1 MKHFLGVD
9 IGGTNVKFG
18 VVDSDGNIIKKKKY
32 PTKEV
37 SEGGDFCGNFS
48 KLLEKRLA
56 KYPNIASV
64 GIGIPGTISAD
75 GLSTLDLPNVPS
87 LSRQPLVKIL
97 KNNFPSLPIAMDND
111 ANAAA
116 LGELHFGLDAVP
128 KTYIF
133 ITLGTGVGGGCV
145 INGRVFKGGDGNGLE
160 IGHIL
165 SSTGKTIE
173 QNIGKAG
180 IIEMATKYID
190 EGKLST
196 SLVKGEFDAKIV
208 ATAAHEGD
216 EVALQVFHD
225 MGKYVGE
232 LIVSC
237 VRILDIKSILIGGGV
252 SETFDYLKGNMYE
265 VINNFLPEYYT
276 KDLNIQLAT
285 LGNNAGILGAAS
297 IGIDQINLD

>member
-1 MKHFLGVD
+1 MKQFLGVD

-18 VVDSDGNIIKKKKY
+18 VVDADGNIVKKKKY
-32 PTKEV
+32 PTIEV

-48 KLLEKRLA
+48 KLLAKRL
-56 KYPNIASV
+56 KKFPDIASV

-75 GLSTLDLPNVPS
+75 GKSTLDLPNVPA
-87 LSRQPLVKIL
+87 LANQALVKVL
-97 KNNFPSLPIAMDND
+97 EKDFPTLPIVMDND

-116 LGELHFGLDAVP
+116 LGELEFGLEALP

-145 INGRVFKGGDGNGLE
+145 INGKIFKGGDGNGFE
-160 IGHIL
+160 VGHVM

-180 IIEMATKYID
+180 IIAMAKKYIA
-190 EGKLST
+190 EGQIPTTLS
-196 SLVKGEFDAKIV
+196 GEFDAKAV
-208 ATAAHEGD
+208 ANAAHEGD
-216 EVALQVFHD
+216 KLALQVYHD

-232 LIVSC
+232 LIVTL
-237 VRILDIKSILIGGGV
+237 VRVLDIKTILIGGGV
-252 SETFDYLKGNMYE
+252 SETFDYLKLNMYS
-265 VINNFLPEYYT
+265 VINEFLPEYYT

-297 IGIDQINLD
+297 LGISGIELK

>member
-1 MKHFLGVD
+1 MKQFLGVD

-32 PTKEV
+32 PTIEV

-48 KLLEKRLA
+48 KLLAKRLK
-56 KYPNIASV
+56 KYPDIASV

-75 GLSTLDLPNVPS
+75 GNSTLDLPNVPA
-87 LSRQPLVKIL
+87 LGNQPLVKIL
-97 KNNFPSLPIAMDND
+97 KKDFPNLPIAMDND

-116 LGELHFGLDAVP
+116 LGELHFGLENIP
-128 KTYIF
+128 KTYLF

-145 INGRVFKGGDGNGLE
+145 INGQVFKGGDGNGLE
-160 IGHIL
+160 IGHVM

-180 IIEMATKYID
+180 IIEMAKNYIAAGVLETTL
-190 EGKLST
+190 EGD
-196 SLVKGEFDAKIV
+196 FDAKMV
-208 ATAAHEGD
+208 ANAAHEGD
-216 EVALQVFHD
+216 ELALQVYHD

-232 LIVSC
+232 LIVSV
-237 VRILDIKSILIGGGV
+237 VRILDIKTILIGGGV
-252 SETFDYLKGNMYE
+252 SETFDYMKGNMNE
-265 VINNFLPEYYT
+265 VIHEFLPPYYT
-276 KDLNIQLAT
+276 KALDIRLAT

-297 IGIDQINLD
+297 LGINAIELD